1 MLYRISLDKEDIKF
15 CVAASDKVVPPFMHA
30 SLLCRVYSPDR
41 CRCTPHRIP
50 GNEQITA
57 LKDHKDKVKPVFLY
71 YKVGL
76 AL

>member
-1 MLYRISLDKEDIKF
+1 MPVCFFAYSALTD
-15 CVAASDKVVPPFMHA
+15 AAA
-30 SLLCRVYSPDR
+30 LLIVN
-41 CRCTPHRIP
+41 P
-50 GNEQITA
+50 GNKQITA